1 MTTEIKK
8 YEFSFTASSLRLNE
22 MILVANSIIDKRDV
36 DYVNELGGGK
46 AATGKRMFAE
56 FNKRLVELS
65 DVQIALLAK
74 DDLTTQKQIAFLS
87 VCKTYGFIRD
97 FVVEVLREKI
107 LVFDN
112 EITEGEYISFFR
124 RKTELHPEMDELTEI
139 TQKKIRQVTFKI
151 LEQAGIIDN
160 IKTKIIQPQL
170 LDGSV
175 IDAIVS
181 DDPNWLNVFLM
192 SDIDMANLTN

>member
-1 MTTEIKK
+1 MTDYKR

-22 MILVANSIIDKRDV
+22 MILVANVILDKRDI
-36 DYVNELGGGK
+36 DYVNELGKGK
-46 AATGKRMFAE
+46 ATTGKRMFAE
-56 FNKRLVELS
+56 FNKRLVELTN
-65 DVQIALLAK
+65 VQLALLANG
-74 DDLTTQKQIAFLS
+74 DLIAQKQIAFLS
-87 VCKTYGFIRD
+87 VCKTYGFLRD
-97 FVVEVLREKI
+97 FVVEVVREKF

-124 RKTELHPEMDELTEI
+124 RKAELHPEMDELTEI

-170 LDGSV
+170 LDGIV
-175 IDAIVS
+175 TDAIVS
-181 DDPNWLNVFLM
+181 DNSNWLKVFLM
-192 SDIDMANLTN
+192 SDMDIANLTN